1 MIMRNIFKFMLFIA
15 LGAMVFVSCE
25 EDKFTEKDAMDAL
38 QHIDIALT
46 VQNGSSNTEAVEGA
60 TVTVVKD
67 SSSVEKTTDAAGSVV
82 FNDMPI
88 GGNLS
93 VYVNKENY
101 TKAVFQISTS
111 TDEYRKNQIS
121 ESVKIYPLSGENMAT
136 VKGQLTIE
144 TDLTNRKREKLA
156 NQEVRVVNNSLGSNI
171 EKSFVG
177 TTDEDG
183 KYSIKVPVNADG
195 NDYLEVKFPSSIDT
209 TQTLA
214 MGSKGM
220 YEGTY
225 EVVTKPAVYYPGNY
239 DASDIPAIPSASIT
253 IGAPDEGGSGF
264 ELGAKAKGTPF
275 NDYSDIEVIQGGSGY
290 HVANGNDTL
299 IPMSEG
305 INGNTAMA
313 HIWVNQNS
321 GDPDSS
327 SIQSISV
334 NDNGALY
341 TSAPTLDL
349 SGLGGSGAIFDI
361 RFMKYFKIYIKD
373 KGSGYQ
379 NVPNTSITFKE
390 YQNETLVQKKYDVTS
405 YLESSTNIYDGS
417 IYPDN
422 STYSGDTILGGTG
435 KEVIEINIDSSTS
448 QQAFMRL
455 IPDNVSDSSIIELPY
470 DYYHNYGFN
479 GWYQE
484 WYFEK
489 EGQGYDPANPPEI
502 TITSLAG
509 YGSGAEIKSELETD
523 KTVNRTDLILN
534 DGGQGYVSNV
544 NDFRGEGYIYTH
556 GGEESYLPDGASIN
570 ADPGDVQVRDIY
582 YGTGI
587 RQSE

>member
-253 IGAPDEGGSGF
+253 IGAPDEGG
-264 ELGAKAKGTPF
+264 
-275 NDYSDIEVIQGGSGY
+275 I
-290 HVANGNDTL
+290 
-299 IPMSEG
+299 
-305 INGNTAMA
+305 
-313 HIWVNQNS
+313 
-321 GDPDSS
+321 
-327 SIQSISV
+327 
-334 NDNGALY
+334 
-341 TSAPTLDL
+341 
-349 SGLGGSGAIFDI
+349 
-361 RFMKYFKIYIKD
+361 
-373 KGSGYQ
+373 
-379 NVPNTSITFKE
+379 
-390 YQNETLVQKKYDVTS
+390 
-405 YLESSTNIYDGS
+405 
-417 IYPDN
+417 
-422 STYSGDTILGGTG
+422 
-435 KEVIEINIDSSTS
+435 
-448 QQAFMRL
+448 
-455 IPDNVSDSSIIELPY
+455 
-470 DYYHNYGFN
+470 
-479 GWYQE
+479 
-484 WYFEK
+484 
-489 EGQGYDPANPPEI
+489 
-502 TITSLAG
+502 
-509 YGSGAEIKSELETD
+509 
-523 KTVNRTDLILN
+523 
-534 DGGQGYVSNV
+534 
-544 NDFRGEGYIYTH
+544 
-556 GGEESYLPDGASIN
+556 
-570 ADPGDVQVRDIY
+570 
-582 YGTGI
+582 
-587 RQSE
+587 